1 MCVLVSEVK
10 RSRDEITNFRQL
22 TNVWVSLD
30 PGLDPSIADYYMYSR
45 SEIALCISHTSR
57 VARSFVKKS
66 RQTADRAP
74 RDREPFPV

>member
-1 MCVLVSEVK
+1 MFSGILCVLVSKIK

-30 PGLDPSIADYYMYSR
+30 PSIADYYSR
-45 SEIALCISHTSR
+45 CEIALCVSHASR
-57 VARSFVKKS
+57 VARSFVTES

-74 RDREPFPV
+74 RDWEAFPV